1 MKNKIEVHS
10 IFLQFE
16 ALISRQFN
24 TKILAFHSDWGGEY
38 QHLHT
43 SLKQKGIFHHIACP
57 YTHEQN
63 GMAERKICHLVDT
76 ALTLF
81 AHANLPKMY
90 WNYAVEQ
97 TINQCSSL

>member
-1 MKNKIEVHS
+1 MKNKIEVHL

-24 TKILAFHSDWGGEY
+24 KNIMAFHFDWGGEY
-38 QHLHT
+38 QRLH
-43 SLKQKGIFHHIACP
+43 SYLKQKGITHRIAWP

-63 GMAERKICHLVDT
+63 GTAERKIRHLVDT

-81 AHANLPKMY
+81 AHANLPKKY
-90 WNYAVEQ
+90 
-97 TINQCSSL
+97 